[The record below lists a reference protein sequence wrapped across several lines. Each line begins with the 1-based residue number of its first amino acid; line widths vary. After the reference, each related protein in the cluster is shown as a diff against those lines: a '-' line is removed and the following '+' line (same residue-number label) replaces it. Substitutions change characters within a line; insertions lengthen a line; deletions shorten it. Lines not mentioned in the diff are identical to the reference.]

1 MIRFEDFTNH
11 HIKREKVL
19 LGMIDLAITSMVEND
34 LCYFCS
40 NNLNKNKAI
49 CHNVDLCK
57 SYIFNGLER
66 FSKQQI
72 SEKKTWERFY

>member
-34 LCYFCS
+34 LCNSIYSANLVQAERNIKYRRTKVKKSS
-40 NNLNKNKAI
+40 NFLYR
-49 CHNVDLCK
+49 V
-57 SYIFNGLER
+57 GRR
-66 FSKQQI
+66 FGFSL
-72 SEKKTWERFY
+72 TLH